1 MRYNRGSL
9 VHYNEPAVEA
19 DRETALNR
27 ALPIFVC
34 LFAVLLTGAL
44 GAAQTVAWPEP
55 TQSAR
60 PWTRWWQHG
69 SAVDEANL
77 TRLLE
82 EYHRVGLGGVEITCI
97 YGVKGEPHPNRVYRS
112 DAWREAIRHAIDEAT
127 RLGMGV
133 DLPAGSGWRMGD
145 PELPMEL
152 ANNRLVLGHED
163 VTGPREVT
171 ITFDGRL
178 TPQAAKATSAGGE
191 SVDLTDFIES
201 DGLNGSR
208 LVWSA
213 PAGEWRIDTAAYRWA
228 GDRVKRPGPGG
239 EGMNINPFWR
249 DSVEDFLT
257 RFAKDMPGFEGV
269 RAQFH
274 DSFEYEGDWQPEFF
288 AEFAERRGYRLEEH
302 LAELA
307 GEGDAE
313 RVGRV
318 KADYR
323 LTLDDLVRE
332 DLIGTWNEWSHGHG
346 MLTRN
351 QSHGSPA
358 NWLDLYAAVDIPEIE
373 SFGRLTGGDAD
384 PLVLK
389 FASSAANVAG
399 KQLVSAETATW
410 LDEHFNVTLAQV
422 KQNVDR
428 LLLAGVNHVVYHG
441 TAYSP
446 DDAAWPGWL
455 FYASTQFNPQ
465 NPIWRDFPALN
476 DYVTRVQSV
485 LQATRPDSDVLLYWP
500 ISDLRHDPNGFRQ
513 DFRVHNSHRWF
524 TDQPIGAAAEAM
536 QERGMSFDYVSDRL
550 LARCEAS
557 DEGGVSA
564 PSGAVYRA
572 VVVPQAEHM
581 PLETIRKLAELAE
594 AGCPVLFLGGLP
606 RSLPGLE
613 GAADAQRW
621 SNVRKRFGAAAKRLE
636 EKALRGADL
645 PALLSQ
651 AGIRSERWAAA
662 NGVGFLRRQRDD
674 GVVYLLCNHR
684 DEALDTWIEPEV
696 ESDGAV
702 LMDPATGRVGAAA
715 QQMTGEHHRRVRVQL
730 EPHETV
736 LLVMTADPVK
746 AEPWRYHDAEGKA
759 QTLTGWTVT
768 FIDGGPT
775 KPAPYTSE
783 EPRAWNESDDP
794 AAESFA
800 GTARYACKFDAR
812 GDAGRYRLELG
823 DVLGSAAVRI
833 NGEEIG
839 TLIGPSFAIDVAG
852 LKPSGNRLEI
862 DVTGVAAN
870 RLRDLDRRGVNWRL
884 FEDINIV
891 GIDYKPLD
899 ASAWPVRP
907 LGLRGPVMLTP
918 LRGD

>member
-1 MRYNRGSL
+1 L
-9 VHYNEPAVEA
+9 K
-19 DRETALNR
+19 
-27 ALPIFVC
+27 
-34 LFAVLLTGAL
+34 GAL
-44 GAAQTVAWPEP
+44 TVLPSLLAAFALVTPSLAQTTAWPEP
-55 TQSAR
+55 TPSSR
-60 PWTRWWQHG
+60 PWTRWWWHG

-82 EYHRVGLGGVEITCI
+82 EYDRVGLGGVEITCI
-97 YGVKGEPHPNRVYRS
+97 YGVKGEPHPNRRYRS
-112 DAWREAIRHAIDEAT
+112 DEWREAIRHAIDEAT

-145 PELPMEL
+145 PELPIEL
-152 ANNRLVLGHED
+152 ANSRLVLDHQT
-163 VTGPREVT
+163 VTGPREVS
-171 ITFDGRL
+171 IDFDDKQ
-178 TPQAAKATSAGGE
+178 TPRAATATSAGGD
-191 SVDLTDFIES
+191 SVDLTEYL
-201 DGLNGSR
+201 DGNR

-213 PAGEWRIDTAAYRWA
+213 PKGEWRIDTAAYSWA
-228 GDRVKRPGPGG
+228 GDKVKRPGPGG
-239 EGMNINPFWR
+239 DGLNINPFWR
-249 DSVEDFLT
+249 NSVQDFLD
-257 RFAKDMPGFEGV
+257 RFAKEMPGFEGV

-288 AEFAERRGYRLEEH
+288 NEFAERRGYRLEEH

-332 DLIGTWNEWSHGHG
+332 DLIGTWTEWSHQHG

-384 PLVLK
+384 PLVMK

-410 LDEHFNVTLAQV
+410 LDEHFNVTLEQV

-476 DYVTRVQSV
+476 SYVTRVQSV
-485 LQATRPDSDVLLYWP
+485 LQATRPDNDVLLYWP
-500 ISDLRHDPNGFRQ
+500 ISDLRHDPKGLRQ
-513 DFRVHNSHRWF
+513 DFRVHNSHEWF
-524 TDQPIGAAAEAM
+524 TDQSIGAAAKAM
-536 QERGMSFDYVSDRL
+536 QECGVTFDYVSDRL
-550 LARCEAS
+550 LAECKANAES
-557 DEGGVSA
+557 GIES
-564 PSGAVYRA
+564 PSGNLYQS
-572 VVVPQAEHM
+572 VVVPKAEHM
-581 PLETIRKLAELAE
+581 PIGTLRKLAELAE
-594 AGCPVLFLGGLP
+594 AGCPVVLWGGLP
-606 RSLPGLE
+606 ESLPGLQ
-613 GAADAQRW
+613 GAAEATRW
-621 SNVRKRFGAAAKRLE
+621 SDLRKRFGAAAKRLE
-636 EKALRGADL
+636 EKALQGDDF
-645 PALLSQ
+645 PALLSR
-651 AGIRSERWAAA
+651 AGVRSERWAVE

-674 GVVYLLCNHR
+674 GVVYLLCNQR
-684 DEALDTWIEPEV
+684 DEALDAWIEPEV

-702 LMDPATGRVGAAA
+702 LMDPTTGRIGAAA
-715 QQMTGEHHRRVRVQL
+715 QEMTGEHHRRVRVQL

-736 LLVMTADPVK
+736 LLIMTADPAK
-746 AEPWRYHDAEGKA
+746 LEPWRYHDATVDS

-768 FIDGGPT
+768 FVEGGPT
-775 KPAPYTSE
+775 KPEPFKSK
-783 EPRAWNESDDP
+783 EPRAWTESDDP

-800 GTARYACKFDAR
+800 GTARYACEFDVPGEEVR
-812 GDAGRYRLELG
+812 FRLDLG
-823 DVLGSAAVRI
+823 EVLGSAVVRL
-833 NGEEIG
+833 NGKEIG
-839 TLIGPSFAIDVAG
+839 TLIGPSFAIDIEG
-852 LKPSGNRLEI
+852 LKPTGNRLEI
-862 DVTGVAAN
+862 DITSVAAN
-870 RLRDLDRRGVNWRL
+870 RLRELDRRGVAWRI

-899 ASAWPVRP
+899 ASKWPVRP
-907 LGLRGPVMLTP
+907 LGLRGPVRLAP
-918 LRGD
+918 LRAE

>member
-1 MRYNRGSL
+1 MACRSTWAPAAETSL
-9 VHYNEPAVEA
+9 NQALIVFACLWSMLAVAPACV
-19 DRETALNR
+19 
-27 ALPIFVC
+27 
-34 LFAVLLTGAL
+34 
-44 GAAQTVAWPEP
+44 AQTVAWPEP
-55 TQSAR
+55 TQSSR
-60 PWTRWWQHG
+60 PWTRWWWHG

-82 EYHRVGLGGVEITCI
+82 EYDRVGLGGVEITCI
-97 YGVKGEPHPNRVYRS
+97 YGVKGEPHPNRRYRS
-112 DAWREAIRHAIDEAT
+112 DEWREAIRYAIDEAN

-145 PELPMEL
+145 PALPIEL
-152 ANNRLVLGHED
+152 ANRRLVLDHQK
-163 VTGPREVT
+163 VIGPREVS
-171 ITFDGRL
+171 IDFDDKL
-178 TPQAAKATSAGGE
+178 TPQAAKATSARGE
-191 SVDLTDFIES
+191 TIDLAEHLH
-201 DGLNGSR
+201 DGR

-213 PAGEWRIDTAAYRWA
+213 PEGEWRIDTAAYRWA
-228 GDRVKRPGPGG
+228 GDKVKRPGPGG
-239 EGMNINPFWR
+239 EGLNINPFWR
-249 DSVEDFLT
+249 KSVQDFLD
-257 RFAKDMPGFEGV
+257 RFAKDMPGFDGV

-288 AEFAERRGYRLEEH
+288 DEFAKRRGYRLEEH
-302 LAELA
+302 LAELS
-307 GEGDAE
+307 GEGEAE

-332 DLIGTWNEWSHGHG
+332 DLIGTWNEWSHRHG

-465 NPIWRDFPALN
+465 NPIWRDFPTLN
-476 DYVTRVQSV
+476 DYVTRVQSF
-485 LQATRPDSDVLLYWP
+485 LQATRPDNDVLLYWP
-500 ISDLRHDPNGFRQ
+500 INDLRHDPKGLRQ
-513 DFRVHNSHRWF
+513 DFRVHNSHQWF
-524 TDQPIGAAAEAM
+524 TEQPIGEAAKAM
-536 QERGMSFDYVSDRL
+536 QERGMTFDYVSDRL
-550 LARCEAS
+550 LAQCKANGS
-557 DEGGVSA
+557 GGIES
-564 PSGAVYRA
+564 PSGAVYQT
-572 VVVPQAEHM
+572 VVVPEAEFM
-581 PLETIRKLAELAE
+581 PLETIRKLAELVE
-594 AGCPVLFLGGLP
+594 AGCPVIFWDGMP
-606 RSLPGLE
+606 TSLPGLQGDTE
-613 GAADAQRW
+613 AKRW
-621 SNVRKRFGAAAKRLE
+621 SDARTRFAAAAKRLE
-636 EKALRGADL
+636 EKALQGDDL
-645 PALLSQ
+645 SALLSR
-651 AGIRSERWAAA
+651 ARVRSERWAAT
-662 NGVGFLRRQRDD
+662 NGVSFLRRQHDD
-674 GVVYLLCNHR
+674 GVVYLLCNQR
-684 DEALDTWIEPEV
+684 DEALDAWIEPEV

-702 LMDPATGRVGAAA
+702 LMDPMTGRIGVAA
-715 QQMTGEHHRRVRVQL
+715 QEMTGEHHRRVRVQL
-730 EPHETV
+730 ARHETV

-746 AEPWRYHDAEGKA
+746 VEPWRYHDTAGDS
-759 QTLTGWTVT
+759 QTLRGWSVT

-775 KPAPYTSE
+775 KPASFKSE
-783 EPRAWNESDDP
+783 DPRPWTESDDP

-800 GTARYACKFDAR
+800 GTARYACEFDAPGKPAR
-812 GDAGRYRLELG
+812 SRLDLG
-823 DVLGSAAVRI
+823 EVLDSAVVRL
-833 NGEEIG
+833 NGKEVG
-839 TLIGPSFAIDVAG
+839 VLIGPSFAIDIEG

-862 DVTGVAAN
+862 DVTSVAAN
-870 RLRDLDRRGVNWRL
+870 RLRDLDRRGVTWRI

-899 ASAWPVRP
+899 ASKWPVRP
-907 LGLRGPVMLTP
+907 LGLGGAVRLTP
-918 LRGD
+918 LKGE